1 MDHLPSDSAAGQ
13 PSRWMDIHLDT
24 SSATDND
31 TQFSTAHG
39 TEEHAA
45 SVSPEGQTSIEPSGR
60 SARRGPKPITDRPTK
75 RFEGKAYPEQIVKL
89 VELETRLT
97 MEAKSIPSAE
107 RRRITLNTFVR
118 LGLEVVLAH
127 ADNLTGANEDELLES
142 LRRSISSNPAARSSR
157 K

>member
-1 MDHLPSDSAAGQ
+1 MDHSPSDSAAGQ

-31 TQFSTAHG
+31 TQFSRANG
-39 TEEHAA
+39 TEKHAA
-45 SVSPEGQTSIEPSGR
+45 SDVPGIQASSESSGR
-60 SARRGPKPITDRPTK
+60 AARRGPKPITDRPTK
-75 RFEGKAYPEQIVKL
+75 RFEGKAYPEQIVQL
-89 VELETRLT
+89 AQLETRLT
-97 MEAKSIPSAE
+97 MEAKATPSAE

-142 LRRSISSNPAARSSR
+142 LRRSIISNPAARSSR